1 MLMALATHY
10 PGEPTFAAL
19 SAATGIDLAQVGA
32 MVDRLAEAGFVELRR
47 SPEGGRSSRARLT
60 EPGMAVAFGLAQ
72 PGDDARRVVEQLDAA
87 TLVEIERQRRRRSCS
102 RRLAAAPGSID

>member
-19 SAATGIDLAQVGA
+19 GEATDVDFVQASEIL
-32 MVDRLAEAGFVELRR
+32 DRLAEAGFVELRR
-47 SPEGGRSSRARLT
+47 SPDDARSSRARLT

-72 PGDDARRVVEQLDAA
+72 PGEDARRVVEKLEAA
-87 TLVEIERQRRRRSCS
+87 TLVEIERQRRRRS
-102 RRLAAAPGSID
+102 RRRQLAAASGSID